1 MRLDLDE
8 KLIRRFDVTTAVVV
22 AIADASDLWPV
33 RINNFLEVFPY
44 LDQRTLRNRF
54 DALAKEGILQ
64 KITERNDR
72 NVLCVCYQK

>member
-1 MRLDLDE
+1 MRLDLNE

-33 RINNFLEVFPY
+33 RINAFLEVFPY

-54 DALAKEGILQ
+54 DALAKEGIIQ
-64 KITERNDR
+64 KITSRDDR
-72 NVLCVCYQK
+72 NIVCVCYEK